1 MAGETTTLLRV
12 LITGRH
18 WQRFATFETQ
28 FRRAADEL
36 ATQHQE
42 PGIRRVTVSPR
53 QFERWYAGK
62 VKTEP
67 YPDACRV
74 LEHMFGYP
82 VRQLLGPASQAT
94 PQAASSLP
102 ARQAGTSAA
111 AQGEEVSGLPILAG
125 SRVWAPDRDGD
136 SEDFSQLGAGS
147 IASDPERILAMA
159 TRRALRFG
167 ATADASNIGDESLD
181 QLRAE
186 VSRLAFAYPQEP
198 LPLILGDIV
207 SLQDYTFSLLEGRQ
221 KPRESRELYVVAGLA
236 SGLVAKASHDMGE
249 SRLAMTHARTAL
261 LCAQNAEHP
270 ALTAWIRGLQ
280 SLISYWGSAPREA
293 LTYALRGAET
303 PGVHGT
309 VAIWLASLQA
319 RAWSALGHGDASR
332 QAIEQA
338 DTLREH
344 TEADELDAIGGI
356 CHFSRARQLYYAADA
371 GAGLQRLH
379 PATKELTARAETYA
393 ADAVA
398 AYENAP
404 EGERSFG
411 DESGART
418 DLAIT
423 RIGSRDLD
431 GAYEAIQLVLRLPVT
446 QRIHGVIGS
455 VVNVHQAVTTSAPD
469 APIARDIQEEIEE
482 YCRTPVAAL
491 PR

>member
-36 ATQHQE
+36 ATHHDE

-82 VRQLLGPASQAT
+82 VRQLLGPARQAT
-94 PQAASSLP
+94 PQAAPPLP
-102 ARQAGTSAA
+102 ARHAGTA
-111 AQGEEVSGLPILAG
+111 AQGDDAPGLPILAG
-125 SRVWAPDRDGD
+125 SRVWAPDRDAG
-136 SEDFSQLGAGS
+136 SEDFSQLGAGT

-186 VSRLAFAYPQEP
+186 VARLAFAYPQEP

-236 SGLVAKASHDMGE
+236 CGLVAKASHDMGE

-293 LTYALRGAET
+293 LTYAQRGAQI
-303 PGVHGT
+303 PGVNGT

-319 RAWSALGHGDASR
+319 RAWSRLGNGEASR

-338 DTLREH
+338 DNLREH
-344 TEADELDAIGGI
+344 AEADDLDAIGGI
-356 CHFSRARQLYYAADA
+356 CSFSRPRQLYYSADA

-379 PATKELTARAETYA
+379 PAARELTVRAESYA

-398 AYENAP
+398 AYESAP

-423 RIGSRDLD
+423 RIASRDLD
-431 GAYEAIQLVLRLPVT
+431 GAYEAIQPVLRLPVT

-455 VVNVHQAVTTSAPD
+455 VVNVHQAVAASAPD
-469 APIARDIQEEIEE
+469 APIARDMQEEIEE